1 MFPDSLVAKVP
12 SWGINKVLKID
23 TLVQGLAHANALGHA
38 LIAVQTPHWLLG
50 HLPKKGK
57 PRRAPIQ

>member
-1 MFPDSLVAKVP
+1 MFPDSLVTKVP
-12 SWGINKVLKID
+12 SWGIYKVLKID
-23 TLVQGLAHANALGHA
+23 GFVQGLAHSNALGHA

-50 HLPKKGK
+50 HLSKKGN